1 MRCAGIRGMLEE
13 AVIVTANV
21 AYSKRYFKGLTY
33 NYYYLITALF
43 ACIKCTPV
51 RKFRISYIY

>member
-1 MRCAGIRGMLEE
+1 MLEE